1 MSVGWA
7 IYVASL
13 CHNRA
18 FYIDSP
24 VLACYVLTESPAI
37 TNSLSAYP
45 NTLLAPTTPHHCFS
59 PNPRQTQTCQI
70 YGKQRKQPYQHH
82 KAKFF

>member
-13 CHNRA
+13 CHSRA

-24 VLACYVLTESPAI
+24 VMACCVLTESPAI
-37 TNSLSAYP
+37 TNSLSAYH
-45 NTLLAPTTPHHCFS
+45 NTLLAPTTPHHRFS

-70 YGKQRKQPYQHH
+70 YGKQRKQPYQQR

>member
-13 CHNRA
+13 CQNRA

-24 VLACYVLTESPAI
+24 VLVCYVLTESPAI
-37 TNSLSAYP
+37 TNPLSAYP
-45 NTLLAPTTPHHCFS
+45 NTLLAPTTSHHCFS

-70 YGKQRKQPYQHH
+70 YGKQRKQPYQQR